1 VDELDDLKQAFF
13 EEAEEQLSDLEA
25 QLAALAKA
33 PADTA
38 SLNGAFRSV
47 HSIKGAA
54 TLVGF
59 ARIAD
64 FAHAVESLLHK
75 LRSQQLAVDET
86 VVALLLSSRDLLHDF
101 VRTASTGADLA
112 DGVEVTFI
120 RQIDAFVGRIAQ
132 PQTPATSTERL
143 VRLQLMPAADYLAR
157 GGEPRRLFA
166 ELRRLGTLSV
176 VVDVSGLPPLGA
188 LDPDAMYLR
197 WTMALETA
205 ATVAR
210 IRDVFSADLRA
221 DEYEIIDCGN
231 PAATVPA
238 TPAAVSSAQAPT
250 SPTADSAARGSE
262 AVEQPAMADEKMAT
276 VPPPER
282 DAAAITADDTIAPIV
297 SSIRVDLDR
306 MDKLVN
312 LVGELVISQ
321 AMLAE
326 QLHALPTD
334 QFPQLARGIEELSRH
349 ARDLQEGVMAMRA
362 QPVRS
367 LFTRVPRLLR
377 ELAQQTG
384 KRLQL
389 VSSGEDTE
397 IDKTVI
403 EHLHDPITHMIRN
416 AADHGI
422 ERPEDRIARGK
433 SPVGTIRLSARQAGG
448 RIIIEIADD
457 GRGFDRERL
466 RARAVEAGL
475 IARDQP
481 MTDDEVDNL
490 IFQPGLSTA
499 AKVSSISG
507 RGVGMDIVRRN
518 IQRLGGRVMTRS
530 TPGQGS
536 AFYMSLPLTLAVLDG
551 MVIRVGDETYIVP
564 LANVV
569 ESLRPLAKDVHS
581 LVGGGDILAV
591 RGEYVPL
598 AHIGG
603 MFGVSGAVHD
613 PTDGLVML
621 VETDDGGRIGLVVD
635 EIVGQQQVVIKSL
648 ETNYRAISGIGGATI
663 LGNGR
668 VALIVDV
675 SGLRARMGGQAYAPT
690 VDAGARTQREQR

>member
-1 VDELDDLKQAFF
+1 MDELDDLKQAFF
-13 EEAEEQLSDLEA
+13 EEAEEQLNDLEA
-25 QLAALAKA
+25 QLAALVKA
-33 PADTA
+33 PRDAA

-47 HSIKGAA
+47 HSIKGGAI
-54 TLVGF
+54 LVGF

-75 LRSQQLAVDET
+75 LRSQQLAVDEA

-112 DGVEVTFI
+112 EGVEVTFI
-120 RQIDAFVGRIAQ
+120 QQIDAYVGRTAQ
-132 PQTPATSTERL
+132 PQSTATSTQRL
-143 VRLQLMPAADYLAR
+143 VRLRLMPAKDYLVR
-157 GGEPRRLFA
+157 GGEPQRIFA
-166 ELRRLGTLSV
+166 ELRRLGVLSV
-176 VVDVSGLPPLGA
+176 IGDASGLPPLEA
-188 LDPDAMYLR
+188 LDPDVMYLR
-197 WTMALETA
+197 WTMTLETTA
-205 ATVAR
+205 AVAQV
-210 IRDVFSADLRA
+210 RDVFAHLRA
-221 DEYEIIDCGN
+221 DEYEIIDCGSHAAI
-231 PAATVPA
+231 PAAP
-238 TPAAVSSAQAPT
+238 PAALGAEAPNSGFAERAAGDAET
-250 SPTADSAARGSE
+250 VGRTAPAGERAVAMSPPGHDGAAL
-262 AVEQPAMADEKMAT
+262 T
-276 VPPPER
+276 PE
-282 DAAAITADDTIAPIV
+282 DAIAPIA

-362 QPVRS
+362 QPVRA

-389 VSSGEDTE
+389 LSSGEDTE

-422 ERPEDRIARGK
+422 EMPEERMARGK
-433 SPVGTIRLSARQAGG
+433 PTVGTIRLSARQAGG
-448 RIIIEIADD
+448 RIVIEVADD

-475 IARDQP
+475 VARDQP
-481 MTDDEVDNL
+481 MIDDDIDNL
-490 IFQPGLSTA
+490 IFQPGISTA
-499 AKVSSISG
+499 TKVSSISG

-518 IQRLGGRVMTRS
+518 IQRLGGRVMIRS

-536 AFYMSLPLTLAVLDG
+536 TFYMSLPLTLAVLDG
-551 MVIRVGDETYIVP
+551 MVIRVGAETYIVP

-581 LVGGGDILAV
+581 LVGGGDVLLV
-591 RGEYVPL
+591 RGEYVSL
-598 AHIGG
+598 AYIGE
-603 MFGVSGAVHD
+603 MFGVSGAGPD

-621 VETDDGGRIGLVVD
+621 VETDDGGRVGLVVD

-648 ETNYRAISGIGGATI
+648 ETNYRAIPGIAGATI

-675 SGLRARMGGQAYAPT
+675 SGVRAGMSGQAYAPMGET
-690 VDAGARTQREQR
+690 TTRTQKEQR